1 MRLAVIY
8 TLSFLQIIKR
18 IFKALLTVNKKLRIA
33 GIIGALIVSVIIL
46 TSPSQSPPLPPP
58 IVQSQD
64 ESIKVLAT
72 DLKKPWAIAVSNDR
86 IFVTEKEGNIRVI
99 QSDVLIEEPLATIR
113 AAKVHDG
120 GLLGITTHPDFE
132 NNHFLYV
139 YYTYLENEQLWNKV
153 LRITESNNKI
163 LDATTILDKIPG
175 SQFYNGGVIKF
186 GPDGKLYVATG
197 LSEELSHKSQDLSSL
212 EGKILRLND
221 DGTVPQDNPFQNSPV
236 LSLGHRDIQG
246 MTWDKDGNMLVTESG
261 PTKNDEINL
270 IRPGQNY
277 GWPEQECR
285 GNEKF
290 VDAVMCYDPSI
301 EPGGI
306 VLYDSD
312 KLEYKNSLI
321 MATLRGSNLFK
332 LSLDEKGLESQKS
345 ILSGLGRI
353 RDVVEGQDG
362 YLYII
367 TSNTD
372 GKGFPDKTDD
382 KLLRI
387 LK

>member
-1 MRLAVIY
+1 M
-8 TLSFLQIIKR
+8 
-18 IFKALLTVNKKLRIA
+18 NKKLRIA
-33 GIIGALIVSVIIL
+33 GIIAALAASAIIL

-58 IVQSQD
+58 IQSQD
-64 ESIKVLAT
+64 ESIKTLAT
-72 DLKKPWAIAVSNDR
+72 GLKKPWALAFSDDR
-86 IFVTEKEGNIRVI
+86 IFVTEKGGDIRVI
-99 QSDVLIEEPLATIR
+99 QSDVLLDEPLATVR
-113 AAKVHDG
+113 AAKVHGG
-120 GLLGITTHPDFE
+120 GLLGIATHPDFR
-132 NNHFLYV
+132 NNHFLYI
-139 YYTYLENEQLWNKV
+139 YYTYSENDHLWNEV

-163 LDATTILDKIPG
+163 QDTVTIIDKIPA

-197 LSEELSHKSQDLSSL
+197 LSEEFSHESQNPMSL

-221 DGTVPQDNPFQNSPV
+221 DGTIPSDNPFTNSPV
-236 LSLGHRDIQG
+236 LSFGHRDIQG
-246 MTWDKDGNMLVTESG
+246 MAWDKNGNMFVSEAG

-277 GWPEQECR
+277 GWPEQECG

-290 VDAVMCYDPSI
+290 VDPIMCYDPSI

-306 VLYDSD
+306 VFYDGSNP
-312 KLEYKNSLI
+312 EYKDKLI
-321 MATLRGSNLFK
+321 MATLRGSNLYK
-332 LSLDEKGLESQKS
+332 LEINEKDLESQKS

-353 RDVVEGQDG
+353 RDVMQGPDG
-362 YLYII
+362 YLYVI

>member
-1 MRLAVIY
+1 M
-8 TLSFLQIIKR
+8 
-18 IFKALLTVNKKLRIA
+18 NKKLRIA
-33 GIIGALIVSVIIL
+33 GIIGALIVSVVIL
-46 TSPSQSPPLPPP
+46 TSPSEPPPLPSPTIQP
-58 IVQSQD
+58 KD

-72 DLKKPWAIAVSNDR
+72 DLKKPWAIAFSGDR

-99 QSDVLIEEPLATIR
+99 QSDVLLEEPLATIR
-113 AAKVHDG
+113 AAKIHGG
-120 GLLGITTHPDFE
+120 GLLGITTHPNFE

-139 YYTYLENEQLWNKV
+139 YYTYSENEQLWNKI

-163 LDATTILDKIPG
+163 LDAITIIDKIPA

-186 GPDGKLYVATG
+186 GPDEKLYVATG
-197 LSEELSHKSQDLSSL
+197 LSEEFSHQSQDLSSL

-221 DGTVPQDNPFQNSPV
+221 DGTIPGDNPFENSPV

-246 MTWDKDGNMLVTESG
+246 MAWDSSGNMFVTEFG

-270 IRPGQNY
+270 VRPGQNY
-277 GWPEQECR
+277 GWPEQECG

-290 VDAVMCYDPSI
+290 VDAIMCYDPSI

-306 VLYDSD
+306 VFYDGN
-312 KLEYKNSLI
+312 KLEYKDSLI
-321 MATLRGSNLFK
+321 MAALRGSNLFK
-332 LSLDEKGLESQKS
+332 LDINEKDLESQKS

-353 RDVVEGQDG
+353 RDVVQGQDG
-362 YLYII
+362 YLYVI

>member
-1 MRLAVIY
+1 M
-8 TLSFLQIIKR
+8 
-18 IFKALLTVNKKLRIA
+18 NKKFRIA
-33 GIIGALIVSVIIL
+33 GIIAALAASAIIL
-46 TSPSQSPPLPPP
+46 TSPSQSPPLPSPSQP
-58 IVQSQD
+58 QD
-64 ESIKVLAT
+64 ESIQILAT
-72 DLKKPWAIAVSNDR
+72 GLKKPWAIAFSGDKV
-86 IFVTEKEGNIRVI
+86 FVTEKDGDIKVI
-99 QSDVLIEEPLATIR
+99 QSGVLLAEPLATVR
-113 AAKVHDG
+113 SAKTYGG
-120 GLLGITTHPDFE
+120 GLLGIATHPDFT

-139 YYTYLENEQLWNKV
+139 YYTYSENNVLWNKV
-153 LRITESNNKI
+153 LRITESNNK
-163 LDATTILDKIPG
+163 LQDTFTIIDKIPA
-175 SQFYNGGVIKF
+175 SKFYNGGVIKF

-197 LSEELSHKSQDLSSL
+197 LSEEFSHESQNPASL

-221 DGTVPQDNPFQNSPV
+221 DGTIPTDNPFANSPV
-236 LSLGHRDIQG
+236 LSFGHRDIQG
-246 MTWDKDGNMLVTESG
+246 MTWDKNGNMFVTETG

-277 GWPEQECR
+277 GWPEQECG

-290 VDAVMCYDPSI
+290 VDPIMCYDPSI

-306 VLYDSD
+306 VSYNSNNLKYDGR
-312 KLEYKNSLI
+312 LI
-321 MATLRGSNLFK
+321 MATLRGSNLY
-332 LSLDEKGLESQKS
+332 SLEINEKGLESQKS

-353 RDVVEGQDG
+353 RDVMQGPDG
-362 YLYII
+362 YLYVI

>member
-1 MRLAVIY
+1 M
-8 TLSFLQIIKR
+8 
-18 IFKALLTVNKKLRIA
+18 NKKLRII
-33 GIIGALIVSVIIL
+33 GILAALATSVVIL

-58 IVQSQD
+58 VQSQD
-64 ESIKVLAT
+64 ESIKILASG
-72 DLKKPWAIAVSNDR
+72 LKKPWAIAFADDR
-86 IFVTEKEGNIRVI
+86 IFVTEKEGDIRII
-99 QSDVLIEEPLATIR
+99 QSDVLMSEPLASIR
-113 AAKVHDG
+113 AAKIYGG
-120 GLLGITTHPDFE
+120 GLLGIATHPDFQ

-139 YYTYLENEQLWNKV
+139 YYTYMENGKLWNKV
-153 LRITESNNKI
+153 LRITESDNKLI
-163 LDATTILDKIPG
+163 DAVTIIDKIPG

-197 LSEELSHKSQDLSSL
+197 LSEEFSHEAQNPSSL

-221 DGTVPQDNPFQNSPV
+221 DGTIPADNPFQNSPV

-246 MTWDKDGNMLVTESG
+246 MAWDQSGNMFVTELG
-261 PTKNDEINL
+261 PTKSDEINL
-270 IRPGQNY
+270 IRPGYNY
-277 GWPEQECR
+277 GWPEQEC
-285 GNEKF
+285 GGDKF
-290 VDAVMCYDPSI
+290 TNPIVCYDPSI

-306 VLYDSD
+306 VFYEGDHLQ
-312 KLEYKNSLI
+312 YKNKLI
-321 MATLRGSNLFK
+321 MATLRGSNLYD
-332 LSLDEKGLESQKS
+332 LDIDENELKSQKS

-353 RDVVEGQDG
+353 RDVMQGPDG
-362 YLYII
+362 YLYVI

>member
-1 MRLAVIY
+1 M
-8 TLSFLQIIKR
+8 
-18 IFKALLTVNKKLRIA
+18 NKKLRIA
-33 GIIGALIVSVIIL
+33 GIIAALAASAIIL

-58 IVQSQD
+58 IQSQD
-64 ESIKVLAT
+64 ESIKTLAT
-72 DLKKPWAIAVSNDR
+72 GLKKPWALAFSDDR
-86 IFVTEKEGNIRVI
+86 IFVTEKGGDIRVI
-99 QSDVLIEEPLATIR
+99 QSDVLLDEPLATVR
-113 AAKVHDG
+113 AAKVHGG
-120 GLLGITTHPDFE
+120 GLLGIATHPDFR
-132 NNHFLYV
+132 NNHFLYI
-139 YYTYLENEQLWNKV
+139 YYTYSENDHLWNEV

-163 LDATTILDKIPG
+163 QDTVTIIDKIPA

-197 LSEELSHKSQDLSSL
+197 LLEEFSHESQNPMSL

-221 DGTVPQDNPFQNSPV
+221 DGTIPSDNPFTNSPV
-236 LSLGHRDIQG
+236 LSFGHRDIQG
-246 MTWDKDGNMLVTESG
+246 MAWDKNGNMFVSEAG

-277 GWPEQECR
+277 GWPEQECG

-290 VDAVMCYDPSI
+290 VDPIMCYDPSI

-306 VLYDSD
+306 VFYDGSNP
-312 KLEYKNSLI
+312 EYKDKLI
-321 MATLRGSNLFK
+321 MATLRGSNLYK
-332 LSLDEKGLESQKS
+332 LEINEKDLESQKS

-353 RDVVEGQDG
+353 RDVMQGPDG
-362 YLYII
+362 YLYVI